1 MLMDT
6 EFTLFLT
13 HVGHVANVRKQPASL
28 RSDSGPHHRNHR
40 PTSPEYA
47 PAKAAGNLKKYRISF
62 DKAVTV
68 FNDPLSSTL
77 PDDQHCEVEDLF
89 IIVGRSSR
97 QVGGPDLK

>member
-1 MLMDT
+1 VRYRPFLCEVNLDQSAVPPVRNRFSTSSYMAFARLHF
-6 EFTLFLT
+6 EF
-13 HVGHVANVRKQPASL
+13 
-28 RSDSGPHHRNHR
+28 D
-40 PTSPEYA
+40 